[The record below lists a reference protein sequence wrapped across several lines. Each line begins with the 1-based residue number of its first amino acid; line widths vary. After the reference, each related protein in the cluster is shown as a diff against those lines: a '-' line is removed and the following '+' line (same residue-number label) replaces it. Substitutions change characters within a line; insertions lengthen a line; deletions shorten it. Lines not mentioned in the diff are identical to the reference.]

1 MTIAEPRA
9 TKGCARPEEGAARKT
24 ITWPRHL
31 PVLRLCLVAAALYSC
46 DVGSVHAEALAPATA
61 TAFIEE
67 TADHIVAIIDGHDSA
82 SSQAAKLQAVVDGA
96 VDIEGIAKFCM
107 GRYWASS
114 SAAQRQ
120 AFLGL
125 FHAVLLD
132 GVTGQ
137 IRNYKG
143 VTVKVGRVQ
152 AHDPD
157 ISVSSV
163 VDRPEKGPAR
173 VDWLVEATQSG
184 LKIEDVVAEGT
195 SLRLTRRNDYATYL
209 GSHNGSVDALLDA
222 MRQRLAQQ

>member
-9 TKGCARPEEGAARKT
+9 TKGCVRSEVGAERKNIVRPRGLS
-24 ITWPRHL
+24 I
-31 PVLRLCLVAAALYSC
+31 LRLCLVATSLYSC
-46 DVGSVHAEALAPATA
+46 NIGSSHAEALAPATA
-61 TAFIEE
+61 TAFVEG
-67 TADHIVAIIDGHDSA
+67 TAEHIVAIIDGHDSA
-82 SSQAAKLQAVVDGA
+82 SSQVAQLQAVVDGA

-107 GRYWASS
+107 GRYWASA

-120 AFLGL
+120 KFLGL

-143 VTVKVGRVQ
+143 VTVKVGRAQ
-152 AHDPD
+152 ARDPD

-163 VDRPEKGPAR
+163 IDRPEKGPAR
-173 VDWLVEATQSG
+173 VDWLVEATQAG